1 MKRIKRWGK
10 QLSILF
16 LALILAIAGINW
28 YVLRVG
34 QALVTDQPQKA
45 DAIIVPGAS
54 VYGTQVSPALAQRL
68 DTAYRL
74 YQDGYAENIIVSG
87 DHGTKD
93 YNEVNAM
100 KTYLVKK
107 GIPQKHIFMDHAG
120 FSTYDT
126 VYRAKDIF
134 QVEQALIVTQTEHL
148 YRALYVANALGL
160 SAVGISA
167 GDYGDSLKQTQR
179 IREVFARVKAFLQC
193 EILHPEPEFL
203 GDPIPVSEFDGSVT
217 EG

>member
-1 MKRIKRWGK
+1 MKRIRRFVK
-10 QLSILF
+10 QLFVLLLVF
-16 LALILAIAGINW
+16 LLAILGINW

-34 QALVTDQPQKA
+34 KALVAEQPKTA

-54 VYGTQVSPALAQRL
+54 VYGNQVSSALAQRL
-68 DTAYRL
+68 DTAFEL
-74 YQDGYAENIIVSG
+74 YLEGYAENIIVSG

-100 KTYLVKK
+100 KNYLMEK
-107 GIPQKHIFMDHAG
+107 GVPQERIFMDHAG

-134 QVEQALIVTQTEHL
+134 KVEQALIVTQTEHL
-148 YRALYVANALGL
+148 YRALYVAKALGL

-167 GDYGDSLKQTQR
+167 GEYGESLKETQR
-179 IREVFARVKAFLQC
+179 VREIFARVKAFLQC
-193 EILHPEPEFL
+193 EILHPEPVFL
-203 GDPIPVSEFDGSVT
+203 GDPIPVSENDGSVT